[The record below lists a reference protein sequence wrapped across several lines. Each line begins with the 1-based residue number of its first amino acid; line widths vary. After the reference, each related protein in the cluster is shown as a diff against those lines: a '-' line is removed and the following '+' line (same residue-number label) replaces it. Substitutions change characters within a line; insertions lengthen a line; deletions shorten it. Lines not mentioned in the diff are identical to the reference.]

1 MNSEEYSENICQAI
15 DVIVKKALS
24 SLSFNITIK
33 GNIVAHKNNS
43 SEYTVRSMDKVFKAY
58 SDLDYDI
65 GERVYVVIPNA
76 DYSERKFIIGR
87 GDN

>member
-24 SLSFNITIK
+24 NLSFNITVK
-33 GNIVAHKNNS
+33 GYIVAHKNNS
-43 SEYTVRSMDKVFKAY
+43 SEYTVTSMDKTFKAY
-58 SDLDYDI
+58 SDVEYDI
-65 GERVYVVIPNA
+65 AERVYIVVPNG

-87 GDN
+87 G